1 MRLQWKEICSR
12 VHENNT
18 KKYMVKVTESGTERI
33 TNPGVKT
40 PERLTASRAVTS
52 LGPCLHSAATSCSAA
67 VPHYPLPNRSAVLAV
82 HCAWPTCGMALLLP
96 GCPRVGSA
104 ESALTSCFPFS
115 LSLLPPGWRTGRVS
129 RTLPAGC
136 SPSVLWFDSAEGRVL
151 DI

>member
-1 MRLQWKEICSR
+1 MRLQWKEICSH

-67 VPHYPLPNRSAVLAV
+67 VPHYPVPNRSAVLAV
-82 HCAWPTCGMALLLP
+82 HCAWPTCGMALLLL

-115 LSLLPPGWRTGRVS
+115 LSVPSTS
-129 RTLPAGC
+129 RLEDGEGEQDAASRLFSVC
-136 SPSVLWFDSAEGRVL
+136 SLV
-151 DI
+151 